1 MQKFCLVI
9 QVARVCTQFVE
20 YHQSKKGTVN
30 AYRPLANLET
40 KVSQRYDLGSHHFI
54 GLDLTL
60 GTSQTSQIGLLK
72 SSLWSQKDVNMLNKV
87 RVIRPAPM
95 PQNNASYKLWKFK
108 FCSTSSN
115 FVRMLP
121 IILSLYICN
130 RLLVHPETTSWI
142 KHNHIRKL
150 RPLMLQT
157 SAWKARRILLRPI
170 CFNYIHTCQQTSNM
184 HSVTTFS
191 L

>member
-1 MQKFCLVI
+1 MQEFCLVI

-72 SSLWSQKDVNMLNKV
+72 SSLWLQKDVNMLNKV

-95 PQNNASYKLWKFK
+95 LCHRKMHCTNYEN
-108 FCSTSSN
+108 SSSG
-115 FVRMLP
+115 VP
-121 IILSLYICN
+121 
-130 RLLVHPETTSWI
+130 VP
-142 KHNHIRKL
+142 
-150 RPLMLQT
+150 
-157 SAWKARRILLRPI
+157 ILLG
-170 CFNYIHTCQQTSNM
+170 CFP
-184 HSVTTFS
+184 
-191 L
+191 